1 MELVIFIAVAAIFA
15 GVYWVLNKRQDVEE
29 SKTVLEKVEPVNDL
43 PPVVEKTPA
52 PVVEQK
58 VTPVAEPV
66 VEQKVIPVAE
76 PLADT
81 VTVTVVDTV
90 KNTVVVETPAK
101 KPTAKKA
108 PKPKTVKTDTG
119 STKKAKATET
129 KTTKR
134 SKKA

>member
-66 VEQKVIPVAE
+66 VEQKVTPVAEPAVEQKVIPVPE

-81 VTVTVVDTV
+81 ITVTVVDF
-90 KNTVVVETPAK
+90 
-101 KPTAKKA
+101 
-108 PKPKTVKTDTG
+108 
-119 STKKAKATET
+119 
-129 KTTKR
+129 
-134 SKKA
+134 

>member
-66 VEQKVIPVAE
+66 VEQKVIPVPE
-76 PLADT
+76 P
-81 VTVTVVDTV
+81 V
-90 KNTVVVETPAK
+90 VVVETPAK